1 MTTLEL
7 ILRFIGVALLVTLCV
22 ILLRAR
28 VRDLKS
34 RALAGLAASVS
45 AFLLTSISGA
55 DEWFGVAIYPMTA
68 LCSTHPVWFWLASLA
83 MFSDIR
89 TLHRSHVVSLV
100 GMALL
105 GVLYQSLLAA
115 PTASTSTTY
124 ALGIAF
130 GIASLSFAGLA
141 PLSVYLGFEGDL
153 DERRR
158 RIRRWF
164 VPAASLYLAL
174 VVATQFI
181 VLIHGRATPQ
191 PLVLLNIA
199 AIDAVAALAL
209 STFVRFRVVNWLAV
223 VETAAPVALSHAEQ
237 SVLKRLNA
245 RFLPERLYARQ
256 SLTITELAGLLGT
269 QEHVLR
275 HVING
280 GLGFRSFSD
289 FLHCHRLGEASLR
302 LRDPAARRIPVLTI
316 ALDVGYGSIGPFNRA
331 FKERFGMTPT
341 RYRRAP
347 DIEVELTAEPFPS
360 RGR

>member
-1 MTTLEL
+1 MLEL
-7 ILRFIGVALLVTLCV
+7 ILRLVGVVLLGTLCV
-22 ILLRAR
+22 IVLRTR

-34 RALAGLAASVS
+34 PAIAGLAASIG
-45 AFLLTSISGA
+45 AFLLTSMA
-55 DEWFGVAIYPMTA
+55 DADQWFGVAIYPLTA

-83 MFSDIR
+83 MFSDVR
-89 TLHRSHVVSLV
+89 TLHRSHLVSLG

-105 GVLYQSLLAA
+105 GVLYQSLLAT
-115 PTASTSTTY
+115 PTVSAATIHG
-124 ALGIAF
+124 LGIAF
-130 GIASLSFAGLA
+130 AIASLTFAALA
-141 PLSVYLGFEGDL
+141 PWSVYLGLAGDL

-158 RIRRWF
+158 RIRAWF
-164 VPAASLYLAL
+164 VPAVSIYLVL
-174 VVATQFI
+174 VVATQVV
-181 VLIHGRATPQ
+181 VLFQGRPTPQ

-199 AIDAVAALAL
+199 TIDVLAALAL
-209 STFVRFRVVNWLAV
+209 STFVRLRIINWVALADN
-223 VETAAPVALSHAEQ
+223 AAPLALSHAEQ
-237 SVLKRLNA
+237 SVLSRLNA
-245 RFLPERLYARQ
+245 RFLAERLYARP

-289 FLHCHRLGEASLR
+289 FLHSHRLREASLR

-331 FKERFGMTPT
+331 FKERIGMTPT
-341 RYRRAP
+341 QYRRAS
-347 DIEVELTAEPFPS
+347 DVEVDLTAEPFPA